1 MKSKTT
7 RKKYVTE
14 EEKEFC
20 GNITGECMTKEGTY
34 SDSEGNNQ
42 NKIKYL
48 KLDCQSADL

>member
-20 GNITGECMTKEGTY
+20 GNTTGECMTKEGTY
-34 SDSEGNNQ
+34 SDSEENNQ